1 MPNRMPSANG
11 LSGCSW
17 LPRRASRL
25 ARLGIGMTFAALSAM
40 PSLAQTFPV
49 KPLRLIVPY
58 TPGGSTDPVARLVAL
73 KLQDQVGQSVVVEN
87 RAGGGGIVG
96 TQAVAK
102 SPADGYML
110 IYATAGNLVQAPFMV
125 KTLPYDPVKDFAPI
139 VGIVTTGGALVAN
152 PGLPVTNLREL
163 VDFGKRNPGKLAI
176 SNSGLGSAYH
186 IAGELFKKLA
196 EVDLVTVPYKGGAPA
211 LTAAVSGEV
220 PLAIVSV
227 ATVIPY
233 VNSGKLRLLGMIESS
248 RYARMP
254 NVPVIGEVVS
264 GFAMPAGWHGILA
277 PAGTPRPVVA
287 RLNGEIVKIMGQTDV
302 KEKVSASG
310 LDATGTT
317 PEDFAETV
325 RNDYALFGKIIK
337 TLNIQPE

>member
-1 MPNRMPSANG
+1 MIGVSRNWVVGAG
-11 LSGCSW
+11 LMVLCFG
-17 LPRRASRL
+17 A
-25 ARLGIGMTFAALSAM
+25 G
-40 PSLAQTFPV
+40 AQNYPV
-49 KPLRLIVPY
+49 KPVRLIVPY
-58 TPGGSTDPVARLVAL
+58 TPGGSTDPVARLVAI
-73 KLQDQVGQSVVVEN
+73 KLSDQLGQPVVVEN

-110 IYATAGNLVQAPFMV
+110 IYATAGNLVQAPFMTRV
-125 KTLPYDPVKDFAPI
+125 LPYDPERDFSPI
-139 VGIVTTGGALVAN
+139 AGIVTTAGALVAN
-152 PGLPVTNLREL
+152 PGLPVTNLKEL
-163 VDFGKRNPGKLAI
+163 IGYGKRQPGKLAI

-233 VNSGKLRLLGMIESS
+233 VNSGKLKLLGMIEAT
-248 RYARMP
+248 RYGRMP
-254 NVPVIGEVVS
+254 NVPVIGETVP
-264 GFAMPAGWHGILA
+264 GFAMPAGWHGILG
-277 PAGTPRPVVA
+277 PAGMPRPIVA
-287 RLNGEIVKIMGQTDV
+287 RLNGEIVKIMTSSEV
-302 KEKVSASG
+302 KEKVGASG

-317 PEDFAETV
+317 PEEFGETV
-325 RNDYALFGKIIK
+325 RNDYALFGKIVK

>member
-1 MPNRMPSANG
+1 MNTK
-11 LSGCSW
+11 
-17 LPRRASRL
+17 RRAWM
-25 ARLGIGMTFAALSAM
+25 AGAALAV
-40 PSLAQTFPV
+40 LAVNVCAQSYPAKPV
-49 KPLRLIVPY
+49 RLIVPY
-58 TPGGSTDPVARLVAL
+58 TPGGSTDPVARLVAI
-73 KLQDQVGQSVVVEN
+73 KLSDQLGQSVVVEN

-96 TQAVAK
+96 TQAVAR

-125 KTLPYDPVKDFAPI
+125 KALPYDPVKDFSAI

-152 PGLPVTNLREL
+152 PALPVTNLREL
-163 VDFGKRNPGKLAI
+163 VDYGKRNPGKLAI

-196 EVDLVTVPYKGGAPA
+196 EIDLVTVPYKGGAPA

-233 VNSGKLRLLGMIESS
+233 VNSGKLKLLGMIEGS

-254 NVPVIGEVVS
+254 NVPVIGEAVP
-264 GFAMPAGWHGILA
+264 GFAMPAGWHGILG
-277 PAGTPRPVVA
+277 PAGMPRAIVA
-287 RLNGEIVKIMGQTDV
+287 RLNGEIVKIMASADV
-302 KEKVSASG
+302 KEKVGASG

-317 PEDFAETV
+317 PEEFADTV
-325 RNDYALFGKIIK
+325 WNDYALFGKIVK

>member
-1 MPNRMPSANG
+1 MSALRRMFVLGAG
-11 LSGCSW
+11 L
-17 LPRRASRL
+17 
-25 ARLGIGMTFAALSAM
+25 MALS
-40 PSLAQTFPV
+40 SVLCAQNYPV
-49 KPLRLIVPY
+49 KPVRLIVPY
-58 TPGGSTDPVARLVAL
+58 TPGGSTDPVARLVSI
-73 KLQDQVGQSVVVEN
+73 KLSEQLGQPVVVEN

-125 KTLPYDPVKDFAPI
+125 KLLPYDPVKDFSAI
-139 VGIVTTGGALVAN
+139 AGLVTTGGALVAN
-152 PGLPVTNLREL
+152 TGLPVTNLKEL
-163 VDFGKRNPGKLAI
+163 IDYGKRNPGKLAI

-186 IAGELFKKLA
+186 IAGELLKKLA
-196 EVDLVTVPYKGGAPA
+196 DIDLITVPYKGGGPA

-227 ATVIPY
+227 ATVIPF
-233 VNSGKLRLLGMIESS
+233 VNSGKLKLLGMIEGS

-254 NVPVIGEVVS
+254 NVPVIGEAVP
-264 GFAMPAGWHGILA
+264 GYAMPAGWHGILA
-277 PAGTPRPVVA
+277 PAGTPRPIVA
-287 RLNGEIVKIMGQTDV
+287 RLNGEIVKIMGQADV
-302 KEKVSASG
+302 RDKVGASG

-317 PEDFAETV
+317 PEEFADTV
-325 RNDYALFGKIIK
+325 RNDYALFGKIMK